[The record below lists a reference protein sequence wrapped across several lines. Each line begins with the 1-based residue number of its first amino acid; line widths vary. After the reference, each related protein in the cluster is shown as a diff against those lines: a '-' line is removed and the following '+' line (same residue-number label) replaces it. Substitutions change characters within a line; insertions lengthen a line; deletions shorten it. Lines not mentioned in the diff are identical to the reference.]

1 MTGAAIL
8 SLVAALVAGAA
19 CAASILT
26 TRRRVVILALL
37 VQFAGTA
44 VLLSAIPL
52 ALALAYAAVG
62 LSVTAIL
69 AVTPQPE
76 VNEEATEP
84 SGVPSGLVF
93 RTVSVLLV
101 SLAAGALGMQVLGG
115 TQGIAPG
122 QSLGGGL
129 LFGLGLLHIGLSEE
143 PLHVGAGLVAVLGGF
158 QIGYASVEPSVAL
171 HALLIAMPVLIAV
184 VGAYLSLLT
193 PAAPER
199 RP

>member
-1 MTGAAIL
+1 VNAAATISLAGALA
-8 SLVAALVAGAA
+8 AGAA
-19 CAASILT
+19 CAASILA
-26 TRRRVVILALL
+26 TRRRAVILALL

-52 ALALAYAAVG
+52 ALAVAYAAVG
-62 LSVTAIL
+62 LSVAAIL
-69 AVTPQPE
+69 AVTPAPE
-76 VNEEATEP
+76 AGIEAATP

-101 SLAAGALGMQVLGG
+101 SLAAGALGLQVLSG
-115 TQGIAPG
+115 TPGITPG
-122 QSLGGGL
+122 QAIGAGL
-129 LFGLGLLHIGLSEE
+129 LFGLGLLHVGLSEE

-158 QIGYASVEPSVAL
+158 EIGYASVEPSVAL

-184 VGAYLSLLT
+184 VVAYLSLLT
-193 PAAPER
+193 AAAPER